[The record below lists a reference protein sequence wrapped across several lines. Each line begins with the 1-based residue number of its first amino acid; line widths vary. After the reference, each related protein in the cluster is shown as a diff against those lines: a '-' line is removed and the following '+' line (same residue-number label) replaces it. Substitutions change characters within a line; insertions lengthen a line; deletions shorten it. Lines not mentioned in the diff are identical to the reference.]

1 MKPYEDFLRAKVQM
15 AESFGFEITAADVN
29 PKLKAHQVQIVIWAV
44 AGGRRAIFCAFG
56 LGKTVIQLETVRIT
70 RARAGGMGLIVIP
83 LGVRQEFMRD
93 AAMLGIPVKF
103 VRRIEECDDPEGIYL
118 TNYETVRDGKLD
130 PRLFNVASLDEA
142 ACLRGFGGT
151 KTFREFMAL
160 FAGDD
165 RRSMHERL
173 RSDGVR
179 YRFVATA
186 TPSPNE
192 YIELLAYCAFLGV
205 MDVGQAKTRFFK
217 RDSTKADKL
226 TIHAHKEREFWLW
239 MASWALFVQKPS
251 DLGCS
256 DEGYDLPPLE
266 VIWHEV
272 DADHAGAGHE
282 SYGQARMFKAEAI
295 GVIEAARE
303 KRDSLGARVNQLME
317 IVNVERSEA
326 RLQQGLLPEEP
337 GQAAR
342 RAEGTRAAI
351 RSCEPGASTRLPQ
364 GVPGGE
370 PREPECCAAG
380 DEQGSLPGEQAV
392 VQGAQP
398 WAADQELRA
407 DAGNASRHPGVPGA
421 SVPDLR
427 AASRGTERAF
437 DRPLSCD
444 GIGQGGAVSQV
455 QRGAGD
461 AGGQRGECREGAG
474 LSEHPSAPGFH
485 QMVVWCDL
493 NDEQRAIE
501 KALASEG
508 ISFASL
514 FGSQDLEAREALF
527 DEWRARERCAFV
539 SKPTMYGAGVNL
551 QQAHTMVFVGID
563 FKFSNFIQALHRI
576 YRFLQKHP
584 CRVHIIY
591 TSAERSIRRDVERK
605 WKQHIKQMETMT
617 EIIREFG
624 LSRAAMA
631 HVLTRKLGVERVEA
645 RGEHFVLANNDCVDE
660 TKRMESDSVGLIL
673 TSIPFSTQYEY
684 SPNYA
689 DFGHTDSNEHF
700 FEQMDYLT
708 PELLRVLHP
717 GRLAAIH
724 VKDRIVPGGMTGL
737 GFQTVY
743 PFHCKTI
750 EHFTRHGFAYMGMK
764 TIVTDVVRE
773 NNQTYR
779 LGWSEQCKDASKMS
793 VGMPEYLLIFRKPPS
808 DLTNSYADKPVVKLK
823 PFSLDTDGNMVPF
836 DRNLPMVAG
845 KGYSR
850 SRWQIDAHGFTRS
863 SGNRLLTPEQ
873 ILQLPHDVIFKL
885 FKKHSLENVYDFEHH
900 VALCEA
906 MEVAGKLPVTFML
919 MQPQSWSDEVWAD
932 VTRMLTLNGA
942 QSAKGKEMHLC
953 PMQFDIADRAIAQWT
968 MPGEEV
974 YDPFGG
980 LMTVPFRAIKAG
992 RRGRAAELSPS
1003 YFLDGV
1009 SYCEAMEREQSMPS
1023 LFDLEPVEE
1032 AEAA

>member
-1 MKPYEDFLRAKVQM
+1 MEYADFLRAKVQM
-15 AESFGFEITAADVN
+15 AESFGFEIAAAEVN
-29 PKLKAHQVQIVIWAV
+29 PKLKAHQIQIVIWAV

-93 AAMLGIPVKF
+93 AGMLGIPVKF

-130 PRLFNVASLDEA
+130 PRLFSVASLDEA

-165 RRSMHERL
+165 RRSMHQRL

-226 TIHAHKEREFWLW
+226 TIHAHKEREFWMW
-239 MASWALFVQKPS
+239 MASWAIFVQKPS

-256 DEGYDLPPLE
+256 DEGYDLPALD
-266 VIWHEV
+266 VLWHEV
-272 DADHAGAGHE
+272 DTDTGHHAGFEA
-282 SYGQARMFKAEAI
+282 SGQGRLIKQEAI
-295 GVIEAARE
+295 GVVDAARE
-303 KRDSLGARVNQLME
+303 KRDSMGDRVTKMME
-317 IVNVERSEA
+317 LVNSK
-326 RLQQGLLPEEP
+326 
-337 GQAAR
+337 
-342 RAEGTRAAI
+342 
-351 RSCEPGASTRLPQ
+351 RLPNGQ
-364 GVPGGE
+364 LEQIVIWCHLN
-370 PREPECCAAG
+370 PEQDAIG
-380 DEQGSLPGEQAV
+380 DAL
-392 VQGAQP
+392 
-398 WAADQELRA
+398 A
-407 DAGNASRHPGVPGA
+407 DAGITVSSLYGA
-421 SVPDLR
+421 QDI
-427 AASRGTERAF
+427 
-437 DRPLSCD
+437 D
-444 GIGQGGAVSQV
+444 
-455 QRGAGD
+455 QREELL
-461 AGGQRGECREGAG
+461 QRWRNRETTV
-474 LSEHPSAPGFH
+474 L
-485 QMVVWCDL
+485 L
-493 NDEQRAIE
+493 T
-501 KALASEG
+501 
-508 ISFASL
+508 
-514 FGSQDLEAREALF
+514 
-527 DEWRARERCAFV
+527 
-539 SKPTMYGAGVNL
+539 KPQMYGAGLNL
-551 QQAHTMVFVGID
+551 QQSHSMIFAGIG
-563 FKFSNFIQALHRI
+563 FKFSEIIQGVHRI
-576 YRFLQKHP
+576 YRFLQSTL
-584 CRVHIIY
+584 CDVHLIH
-591 TSAERSIRRDVERK
+591 TTAERTVRRTIERK
-605 WKQHIKQMETMT
+605 WDQHNKQMEAMT
-617 EIIREFG
+617 KIIREFG

-631 HVLTRKLGVERVEA
+631 HVLTRKTGVERVEA
-645 RGEHFVLANNDCVDE
+645 KGERFVLANNDCVDE
-660 TKRMESDSVGLIL
+660 TKRMDSNSVGLIL

-684 SPNYA
+684 SPNYC

-700 FEQMDYLT
+700 FQQMDYLT

-750 EHFTRHGFAYMGMK
+750 DHFLRHGFHYLGMK

-779 LGWSEQCKDASKMS
+779 LGWSEQCKDASKMG
-793 VGMPEYLLIFRKPPS
+793 VGMPEYLLIFRKAPS
-808 DLTNSYADKPVVKLK
+808 DLTNSYGDKPVVKLK
-823 PFSLDTDGNMVPF
+823 PFSLDADGNMIPF
-836 DRNLPMVAG
+836 DRNAPMVRG
-845 KGYSR
+845 TGYSR

-873 ILQLPHDVIFKL
+873 LLQLPHADIFKL
-885 FKKHSLENVYDFEHH
+885 FRRHSLETVYDFEHH

-906 MEVAGKLPVTFML
+906 LEAGGKLPVTFML
-919 MQPQSWSDEVWAD
+919 MQPQSWSPEVWAD
-932 VTRMLTLNGA
+932 VTRMLTMNGV

-953 PMQFDIADRAIAQWT
+953 PMQFDLADRAIAQWS
-968 MPGEEV
+968 MQDEEV

-980 LMTVPFRAIKAG
+980 LMTVPYRAIKAG

-1009 SYCEAMEREQSMPS
+1009 GYCEAMELEMSMPS
-1023 LFDLEPVEE
+1023 LFDLDESEQV

>member
-1 MKPYEDFLRAKVQM
+1 MQYADFLRAKVQM
-15 AESFGFEITAADVN
+15 AESFGFEITAAEVN
-29 PKLKAHQVQIVIWAV
+29 PKLKAHQIQIVIWAV

-70 RARAGGMGLIVIP
+70 RARSGGMGLIVIP

-93 AAMLGIPVKF
+93 AAMLGIKVKF
-103 VRRIEECDDPEGIYL
+103 IRRIEECDDPEGIYL

-130 PRLFNVASLDEA
+130 PRLFSVASLDEA

-226 TIHAHKEREFWLW
+226 TIHKHKEREFWLW

-256 DEGYDLPPLE
+256 DEGYTLPPID
-266 VIWHEV
+266 VRWHEV
-272 DADHAGAGHE
+272 DADHENAGVE
-282 SYGQARMFKAEAI
+282 STNQVRMFRAEAI
-295 GVIEAARE
+295 GVVEAARE
-303 KRDSLGARVNQLME
+303 KRDSLPARLAKVLELRDEAPGAHRVLWHDQ
-317 IVNVERSEA
+317 NVERDA
-326 RLQQGLLPEEP
+326 LAKAIPGL
-337 GQAAR
+337 
-342 RAEGTRAAI
+342 
-351 RSCEPGASTRLPQ
+351 
-364 GVPGGE
+364 
-370 PREPECCAAG
+370 
-380 DEQGSLPGEQAV
+380 AV
-392 VQGAQP
+392 VTG
-398 WAADQELRA
+398 
-407 DAGNASRHPGVPGA
+407 GGTTSK
-421 SVPDLR
+421 DL
-427 AASRGTERAF
+427 
-437 DRPLSCD
+437 DD
-444 GIGQGGAVSQV
+444 
-455 QRGAGD
+455 
-461 AGGQRGECREGAG
+461 
-474 LSEHPSAPGFH
+474 
-485 QMVVWCDL
+485 
-493 NDEQRAIE
+493 
-501 KALASEG
+501 
-508 ISFASL
+508 
-514 FGSQDLEAREALF
+514 
-527 DEWRARERCAFV
+527 RERLIAGF
-539 SKPTMYGAGVNL
+539 SDGEIPELAAKPVMLGSGCNL
-551 QQAHTMVFVGID
+551 QRHCSWAIFVGIG
-563 FKFSNFIQALHRI
+563 FKFAELIQAIHRLQ
-576 YRFLQKHP
+576 RFLQSNTV
-584 CRVHIIY
+584 RIDLVY
-591 TSAERSIRRDVERK
+591 TSAEQSIRRDIERK
-605 WKQHIKQMETMT
+605 WKQHIAQMETMT

-624 LSRAAMA
+624 LSSAAMA

-645 RGEHFVLANNDCVDE
+645 KGERFIVANNDCVDE
-660 TKRMESDSVGLIL
+660 TKRIESNSVGLIL

-700 FEQMDYLT
+700 FRQMDYLT

-750 EHFTRHGFAYMGMK
+750 DHFLRHGFHYLGMK

-779 LGWSEQCKDASKMS
+779 LGWSEQCKDASKMG
-793 VGMPEYLLIFRKPPS
+793 VGMPEYLLIFRKAPS
-808 DLTNSYADKPVVKLK
+808 DLTNSYGDKPVVKLK
-823 PFSLDTDGNMVPF
+823 PFSLDQDGNMIPF
-836 DRNLPMVAG
+836 DRNAPMVSG
-845 KGYSR
+845 TGYSR

-863 SGNRLLTPEQ
+863 SGQRLLTPEQ
-873 ILQLPHDVIFKL
+873 LLALPHEAIFKL
-885 FKKHSLENVYDFEHH
+885 FKRHSLETVYDFEHH

-906 MEVAGKLPVTFML
+906 LEASGKLPVTFML
-919 MQPQSWSDEVWAD
+919 MQPQSWSPEVWAD

-953 PMQFDIADRAIAQWT
+953 PMQFDLADRAIAQWS

-980 LMTVPFRAIKAG
+980 LMTVPYRAIKAG
-992 RRGRAAELSPS
+992 RRGRAAELNPA

-1009 SYCEAMEREQSMPS
+1009 SYCEAMEREVSMPT

-1032 AEAA
+1032 AEAM

>member
-1 MKPYEDFLRAKVQM
+1 MSDYMEFLRAKVTM
-15 AESFGFEITAADVN
+15 AETFGFEITAADVN
-29 PKLKAHQVQIVIWAV
+29 PKLKPHQVQIVKWAV

-83 LGVRQEFMRD
+83 LGVRQEFIRD
-93 AAMLGIPVKF
+93 AGMLDITVKF
-103 VRRIEECDDPEGIYL
+103 VRTIEECTDPDGIYL

-130 PRLFNVASLDEA
+130 PRHFSVASLDEA

-165 RRSMHERL
+165 RRSMHERI
-173 RSDGVR
+173 RGGGVR

-256 DEGYDLPPLE
+256 DQGYDLPPLT
-266 VIWHEV
+266 VHWHEV
-272 DADHAGAGHE
+272 E
-282 SYGQARMFKAEAI
+282 SNHDQSGEESWGQFRMFKAEAI

-303 KRDSLGARVNQLME
+303 KRESLAERVEKLMAL
-317 IVNVERSEA
+317 I
-326 RLQQGLLPEEP
+326 
-337 GQAAR
+337 
-342 RAEGTRAAI
+342 
-351 RSCEPGASTRLPQ
+351 
-364 GVPGGE
+364 
-370 PREPECCAAG
+370 
-380 DEQGSLPGEQAV
+380 
-392 VQGAQP
+392 
-398 WAADQELRA
+398 
-407 DAGNASRHPGVPGA
+407 NAKR
-421 SVPDLR
+421 
-427 AASRGTERAF
+427 
-437 DRPLSCD
+437 
-444 GIGQGGAVSQV
+444 
-455 QRGAGD
+455 
-461 AGGQRGECREGAG
+461 AGGGMD
-474 LSEHPSAPGFH
+474 
-485 QMVVWCDL
+485 QMVVWCHL

-501 KALASEG
+501 AALGQAG
-508 ISFASL
+508 ISVSSL
-514 FGSQDLEAREALF
+514 YGNQDIDTREALLQQ
-527 DEWRARERCAFV
+527 WRDQDTTV
-539 SKPTMYGAGVNL
+539 LLTKPQMYGAGLNL
-551 QQAHTMVFVGID
+551 QQAHSMFFAGIG
-563 FKFSNFIQALHRI
+563 FKFSELIQGVHRI
-576 YRFLQKHP
+576 YRFLQAHP
-584 CRVHIIY
+584 CDVHLIY
-591 TSAERSIRRDVERK
+591 TTPERSVRREIERK
-605 WKQHIKQMETMT
+605 WDQHIKQMDAMT
-617 EIIREFG
+617 KIIREFG
-624 LSRAAMA
+624 LSAAAMA
-631 HVLTRKLGVERVEA
+631 SVLTRKMGIDRIEA
-645 RGEHFVLANNDCVDE
+645 KGKFFTVANNDCVDE

-689 DFGHTDSNEHF
+689 DFGHTDGNEHF
-700 FEQMDYLT
+700 FEQMEYLT
-708 PELLRVLHP
+708 PELMRVLQP

-750 EHFTRHGFAYMGMK
+750 EHYTRHGFAYMGMK

-779 LGWSEQCKDASKMS
+779 LGWSEQCKDASKMG

-808 DLTNSYADKPVVKLK
+808 DTSNSYADKPVIKLK
-823 PFSLDTDGNMVPF
+823 PFSLDTDGNMIPF
-836 DRNLPMVAG
+836 DRDATMVAG
-845 KGYSR
+845 TGYSR

-873 ILQLPHDVIFKL
+873 LLQLPHADIFKM
-885 FKKHSLENVYDFEHH
+885 FKRHSLTEVYDFEHH
-900 VALCEA
+900 VSLCEA
-906 MEVAGKLPVTFML
+906 LEVAGKLPVTFML
-919 MQPQSWSDEVWAD
+919 MQPQSWSPEVWAD

-953 PMQFDIADRAIAQWT
+953 PMQFDLADRAIAQWS

-980 LMTVPFRAIKAG
+980 LMTVPYRAIKAG
-992 RRGRAAELSPS
+992 RRGRAAELNPA

-1009 SYCEAMEREQSMPS
+1009 TYCEAIEREMSMPS
-1023 LFDLEPVEE
+1023 LFDALEM
-1032 AEAA
+1032 EAA

>member
-1 MKPYEDFLRAKVQM
+1 VNDYADFLRAKVQM
-15 AESFGFEITAADVN
+15 AESFGFEITPADVN
-29 PKLKAHQVQIVIWAV
+29 PKLKPHQVQIVIWAV

-93 AAMLGIPVKF
+93 AAMLGMTVKF

-130 PRLFNVASLDEA
+130 PRAFSVASLDEA

-165 RRSMHERL
+165 RRSMHERI

-217 RDSTKADKL
+217 RDSTKADVL
-226 TIHAHKEREFWLW
+226 TLHGHKEREFWLW

-256 DEGYDLPPLE
+256 DEGYELPPLQ
-266 VIWHEV
+266 VQWHEV
-272 DADHAGAGHE
+272 DANHDQAGHE

-295 GVIEAARE
+295 GIVEASRE
-303 KRDSLGARVNQLME
+303 KRESMADRIARM
-317 IVNVERSEA
+317 
-326 RLQQGLLPEEP
+326 LPLVAGP
-337 GQAAR
+337 A
-342 RAEGTRAAI
+342 
-351 RSCEPGASTRLPQ
+351 
-364 GVPGGE
+364 
-370 PREPECCAAG
+370 AAG
-380 DEQGSLPGEQAV
+380 EQV
-392 VQGAQP
+392 
-398 WAADQELRA
+398 
-407 DAGNASRHPGVPGA
+407 
-421 SVPDLR
+421 
-427 AASRGTERAF
+427 
-437 DRPLSCD
+437 
-444 GIGQGGAVSQV
+444 
-455 QRGAGD
+455 
-461 AGGQRGECREGAG
+461 
-474 LSEHPSAPGFH
+474 
-485 QMVVWCDL
+485 VVWCDL

-501 KALASEG
+501 AALRAAG
-508 ISFASL
+508 ISFSSL
-514 FGSQDLEAREALF
+514 YGSQDIDAREEMLQQ
-527 DEWRARERCAFV
+527 WRERQTTV
-539 SKPTMYGAGVNL
+539 LLTKPQMYGAGVNL
-551 QQAHTMVFVGID
+551 QQAHVMVFAGIG
-563 FKFSNFIQALHRI
+563 FKFSDLIQGVHRI
-576 YRFLQKHP
+576 YRFLQTQA
-584 CRVHIIY
+584 CDVHLIY
-591 TSAERSIRRDVERK
+591 TAAERTVRRVIERK
-605 WKQHIKQMETMT
+605 WQQHTKQMETMT
-617 EIIREFG
+617 NIIREFG

-631 HVLTRKLGVERVEA
+631 HTLTRKLGIERVEVK
-645 RGEHFVLANNDCVDE
+645 GERFTIANNDCVDE
-660 TKRMESDSVGLIL
+660 TVGMDSDSVGLVL

-684 SPNYA
+684 SPSYN

-700 FEQMDYLT
+700 WQQMDFLT
-708 PELLRVLHP
+708 PQLLRVLAP

-743 PFHCKTI
+743 PFHADAI
-750 EHFTRHGFAYMGMK
+750 SHFRKHGFGYMGMK

-779 LGWSEQCKDASKMS
+779 LGWSEQCKDATKMG
-793 VGMPEYLLIFRKPPS
+793 VGMPEYLLIFRKPPT
-808 DLTNSYADKPVVKLK
+808 DRTNSYADQPVVKLK
-823 PFSLDTDGNMVPF
+823 PFSLDADGNMVPF
-836 DRNLPMVAG
+836 DRNAPMVKG
-845 KGYSR
+845 TGYSR

-863 SGNRLLTPEQ
+863 SGNRLLTPEEL
-873 ILQLPHDVIFKL
+873 IALPHEAIFKL
-885 FKKHSLENVYDFEHH
+885 FKRHSLQAVYDFEHH

-906 MEVAGKLPVTFML
+906 LEAAGKLPVTFML

-953 PMQFDIADRAIAQWT
+953 PMQFDLADRAIAQWT
-968 MPGEEV
+968 NPGEEV

-980 LMTVPFRAIKAG
+980 LMTVPYRAIKAG
-992 RRGRAAELSPS
+992 RRGRAAELNPA
-1003 YFLDGV
+1003 YFIDGV
-1009 SYCEAMEREQSMPS
+1009 SYCQAMEREISMPS
-1023 LFDLEPVEE
+1023 LFDALET
-1032 AEAA
+1032 EAA